1 MRNLGRLAHI
11 PEKWIPVFRRGYAPT
26 QESRAHLK
34 CIPMGCALVL
44 TVLAFVGGAY
54 APAQAQEFPY
64 DRDLVLDA
72 RAMRGSKRIPVI
84 AVSSDGQAQIDLWC
98 KRGTGQVAVAGDAI
112 TITVGTMREE
122 PCTAERQQAD
132 EEMLA
137 ALAGV
142 TGWSVRGEVVMLT
155 GAASLRFRAA
165 AN

>member
-1 MRNLGRLAHI
+1 MRNLGRL
-11 PEKWIPVFRRGYAPT
+11 V
-26 QESRAHLK
+26 
-34 CIPMGCALVL
+34 VV
-44 TVLAFVGGAY
+44 TVLAFASGAY

-98 KRGTGQVAVAGDAI
+98 KRGTGQVAIAGDAI
-112 TITVGTMREE
+112 TITIGTMRDE
-122 PCTAERQQAD
+122 PCTEERQQAD

-142 TGWSVRGEVVMLT
+142 TGWSARGDVLT
-155 GAASLRFRAA
+155 LSGATSLRFRAA
-165 AN
+165 TN